1 MIIVLSNS
9 LDVTADYVC
18 SRLEKDRLDYIRLNT
33 DGLTEKTELLYQS
46 NDLSLNIDHQ
56 KLRPEG
62 ISSVWYRR
70 PKPLSFPDGKHFE
83 KGEQTHTLSEWS
95 AAIEG
100 FFSHIP
106 SKLWINHPSNN
117 ASASSK
123 LEQLSRA
130 KRFGLGIPRTLVT
143 QSFEEVMQ
151 FWKECQG
158 RLVTKPISHGYI
170 ERDNP
175 EEDAVIF
182 TNEVTLDQ
190 LNENQKNLSLCP
202 TLFQEK
208 VEKSCDV
215 RINVVDKAVI
225 ATAIYASA
233 QDNLQNIDIRR
244 NNMSGV
250 RYETIKLSSSLER
263 SILKLCHSYKL
274 RFAAIDMAITTDA
287 KWVFFEI
294 NPNGQWAWLDL
305 EGVTD
310 VASLLLRA
318 MQASSS

>member
-1 MIIVLSNS
+1 MIVVLSNS
-9 LDVTADYVC
+9 LDITADYVC
-18 SRLEKDRLDYIRLNT
+18 SRLEKDRFDYIRLNT
-33 DGLTEKTELLYQS
+33 DELTEKAELLYQY
-46 NDLSLNIDHQ
+46 NNLSLKVVHR
-56 KLRPEG
+56 KLRPED
-62 ISSVWYRR
+62 ISSVWCRR

-106 SKLWINHPSNN
+106 SKLWINHPRNN

-130 KRFGLGIPRTLVT
+130 KRFGLDIPRTLVS
-143 QSFEEVMQ
+143 QSFDEVIQ
-151 FWKECQG
+151 FWKACEG

-170 ERDNP
+170 ERDDP

-182 TNEVTLDQ
+182 TNEVTLEQ
-190 LNENQKNLSLCP
+190 LNENQNNLSLCP

-208 VEKSCDV
+208 VEKLCDV
-215 RINVVDKAVI
+215 RINVIDQAVI
-225 ATAIYASA
+225 ATAIYSSA
-233 QDNLQNIDIRR
+233 QENLQDIDIRR

-250 RYETIKLSSSLER
+250 RYETIKLPSSLEG
-263 SILKLCHSYKL
+263 SLLKLCRSYKL

-305 EGVTD
+305 EGITD
-310 VASLLLRA
+310 IASYLLMA